1 MTITFNLFVQ
11 KVPLTFESIITKLEI
26 NPKAHGLIA
35 NMKALLT
42 SDELRCE
49 FMMRIPY
56 KPSGLNI
63 DALLD
68 EMRDEQLQ
76 SNPMSDDAF
85 LDMYML
91 NPLQALRSY
100 FLHSVVLAHIER
112 IQQWGVDVNDI
123 VKLKRMESNKH
134 LNDVLER
141 LYPK

>member
-1 MTITFNLFVQ
+1 MAIVIIPSI
-11 KVPLTFESIITKLEI
+11 KPKSLTLESIITKLKI
-26 NPKAHGLIA
+26 NPKAHRLIA
-35 NMKALLT
+35 NLKAVLT
-42 SDELRCE
+42 TDELRYD

-56 KPSGLNI
+56 SPSGSNI
-63 DALLD
+63 HALLD

-91 NPLQALRSY
+91 NPLQALRNY

-112 IQQWGVDVNDI
+112 IQQWGIDVNDI
-123 VKLKRMESNKH
+123 IKLKRMESNIH

-141 LYPK
+141 LYT